1 MFGITKGA
9 NAHKKREDG
18 EKPFWISFSDL
29 MSSLMVLFLI
39 SMTVALLAVTNEP
52 DVAAKEEAERIKAIK
67 DFMVEIEKILTE
79 KEFEGV
85 KVKDTTIDFG
95 VRGTFDKEGQNT
107 LSPEQSQM
115 LRSFTPKLIEKLR
128 TTEAGKVWFNRAVVE
143 GYASKTGTYLFNLNL
158 SLERSQRVLCE
169 LLRGPVNASENTF
182 STEDRK
188 LIATK
193 FFVGGASFNSLR
205 SGGGAQSRRIEFKLE
220 FRTRQE
226 KLIEE
231 KTPAPKLDDAELI
244 NALDPK
250 AKCQIIDH
258 SMSSNSS

>member
-1 MFGITKGA
+1 MFGITKNS
-9 NAHKKREDG
+9 NAQKKREDG

-39 SMTVALLAVTNEP
+39 SMTVALLAVTNDP
-52 DVAAKEEAERIKAIK
+52 DITAKEEADRSKAIA
-67 DFMVEIEKILTE
+67 DFMSEIKNILTTE
-79 KEFEGV
+79 EFKGV
-85 KVKDTTIDFG
+85 RVDGTTIDFG
-95 VRGTFDKEGQNT
+95 VRGTFEREGQNT

-115 LRSFTPKLIEKLR
+115 LRSFTPKLLEKLR
-128 TTEAGKVWFNRAVVE
+128 TTNAGRIWFKRAIVE

-169 LLRGPVNASENTF
+169 LLREPANISEKAF

-205 SGGGAQSRRIEFKLE
+205 SGDGAQSRRIEFKLE

-226 KLIEE
+226 KISEE
-231 KTPAPKLDDAELI
+231 SSPAPQLNDAELN
-244 NALDPK
+244 NALNPRE
-250 AKCQIIDH
+250 KCPIFDR
-258 SMSSNSS
+258 SATSNAS